1 MSFDDLKFIFASST
15 GLGTWL
21 IDMDMLIKL
30 MLSLASLLY
39 IVLKIKQLLEKKKK

>member
-1 MSFDDLKFIFASST
+1 MNFDDLKVVFASST

-21 IDMDMLIKL
+21 IDMDMLIKI

-39 IVLKIKQLLEKKKK
+39 VILKIIQILENKK

>member
-1 MSFDDLKFIFASST
+1 MNFDDLKVIFASST

-21 IDMDMLIKL
+21 IDMDMVVKL

-39 IVLKIKQLLEKKKK
+39 VILKIIQILENRK

>member
-1 MSFDDLKFIFASST
+1 MNFDDFKVIFASST

-39 IVLKIKQLLEKKKK
+39 VILKIKQLLENRK

>member
-1 MSFDDLKFIFASST
+1 MNFDDFKVIFASST

-21 IDMDMLIKL
+21 IDMDMVIKL

-39 IVLKIKQLLEKKKK
+39 VILKIKHLLENKK

>member
-1 MSFDDLKFIFASST
+1 MNFDDLKVIFASST

-21 IDMDMLIKL
+21 IDMDMVIKL

-39 IVLKIKQLLEKKKK
+39 VILKIIQILENRK

>member
-1 MSFDDLKFIFASST
+1 MNLDDLKVIFASST

-21 IDMDMLIKL
+21 IDMDMVVKL

-39 IVLKIKQLLEKKKK
+39 VILKIIQILENRK

>member
-1 MSFDDLKFIFASST
+1 MNLDDFKVIFASST

-39 IVLKIKQLLEKKKK
+39 VTLKIKQLLENKK

>member
-1 MSFDDLKFIFASST
+1 MNFDDFKVVFASST

-21 IDMDMLIKL
+21 IDMDMLIKI

-39 IVLKIKQLLEKKKK
+39 VILKIIQILENRK

>member
-1 MSFDDLKFIFASST
+1 MNFDDFKVIFASST

-21 IDMDMLIKL
+21 IDMDMLVKL

-39 IVLKIKQLLEKKKK
+39 VILKIKQLLENRK

>member
-1 MSFDDLKFIFASST
+1 MNFDDLKVIFASST

-21 IDMDMLIKL
+21 IDMDMLIKI

-39 IVLKIKQLLEKKKK
+39 VILKIIQILENRK

>member
-1 MSFDDLKFIFASST
+1 MNFDDLKVIFASST

-21 IDMDMLIKL
+21 IDMDMVIKL

-39 IVLKIKQLLEKKKK
+39 VILKIKQLLENKK

>member
-1 MSFDDLKFIFASST
+1 MNFDDFKVIFASST

-21 IDMDMLIKL
+21 IDMDMVIKL

-39 IVLKIKQLLEKKKK
+39 VILKIKQLVENKK

>member
-1 MSFDDLKFIFASST
+1 MNFDDLKVIFASST

-21 IDMDMLIKL
+21 IDMDMVIKL

-39 IVLKIKQLLEKKKK
+39 IILKIKQLLEKKK

>member
-1 MSFDDLKFIFASST
+1 MSFDDFKVMFASST

-21 IDMDMLIKL
+21 IDMDMVVKL

-39 IVLKIKQLLEKKKK
+39 VILKIIQLLENRK

>member
-1 MSFDDLKFIFASST
+1 MSFDDLKVIFASST

-21 IDMDMLIKL
+21 IDMDMVVKL

-39 IVLKIKQLLEKKKK
+39 VILKIIQILENRK

>member
-1 MSFDDLKFIFASST
+1 MNFDDLKVVFASST

-21 IDMDMLIKL
+21 IDMDMLIKI

-39 IVLKIKQLLEKKKK
+39 VILKIIQILENRK

>member
-1 MSFDDLKFIFASST
+1 MNIDDFKVIFASST

-21 IDMDMLIKL
+21 IDMDMVIKL

-39 IVLKIKQLLEKKKK
+39 VILKIKQLLEKRK